1 MVVSGHDDLAYF
13 LLVKVGSLVL
23 TTLLV
28 MITCLRCVGRNR
40 LRVTAGFWR
49 PDCYKKSRQRTEADE
64 VDAANHTTSRPSIG
78 VPRTRPLSDFA
89 PFSRTVRPEGLE
101 RSRSNSE
108 IYAYVGKQQYFG
120 HYWSNVCSNPM
131 QYDVP
136 AYSQILENDGQTSD
150 EVYSQMHG
158 HEFYDNIRDLSP
170 DNERWNKAVV
180 NSYDYPKFSPLP
192 LKSRPAGTDALTS
205 KQQCANGS
213 CFEPHLYS
221 AIRSAIDLD
230 TKDNSSFPLHRSRL
244 SRSHIGICAEPLYSV
259 IQKQTPFMGRTVYVS
274 GRMFPYSDPYIGRIG
289 DLGAGGGS
297 NSPVGLPSSPEQV
310 VPRTRQSEMPDEMP
324 SCNYRYLSMREPLD
338 VLRRRLEQQ
347 NGRNFFNSASDS
359 SLHYYTSINESSD
372 PGYEAW
378 RKQWCC
384 PSNVLLLPVEQPTF
398 NNPNSSAKRP
408 SNSTGIYDNIR
419 EMSCGLSSCQPLVHS
434 SPGRLG
440 HQHWLVLNVGGVTSS
455 SDSDLYTEFD
465 GSRVD
470 KSGQR
475 RSLGD

>member
-49 PDCYKKSRQRTEADE
+49 PDCYKKSRQRSEADE
-64 VDAANHTTSRPSIG
+64 VDAANHTTSQPVAS

-89 PFSRTVRPEGLE
+89 PFSRTVRPDGLE

-108 IYAYVGKQQYFG
+108 IYAYVGKQQNFG
-120 HYWSNVCSNPM
+120 HYLSNICSNPM

-150 EVYSQMHG
+150 ELYSQMHG
-158 HEFYDNIRDLSP
+158 HEFYDNIRDISP
-170 DNERWNKAVV
+170 DNGGRNKAAV

-192 LKSRPAGTDALTS
+192 LKPRPSNAETLTA
-205 KQQCANGS
+205 KQCANGS
-213 CFEPHLYS
+213 CFESHLYS
-221 AIRSAIDLD
+221 AIKSVTDLD
-230 TKDNSSFPLHRSRL
+230 IKGSSSFPLHRSRL
-244 SRSHIGICAEPLYSV
+244 SRSHIGICPEPLYSV

-289 DLGAGGGS
+289 DLGDGS
-297 NSPVGLPSSPEQV
+297 NRPAGLPSSPDQV
-310 VPRTRQSEMPDEMP
+310 VQRTRESEIADSEMP

-372 PGYEAW
+372 PGYEA
-378 RKQWCC
+378 
-384 PSNVLLLPVEQPTF
+384 V
-398 NNPNSSAKRP
+398 
-408 SNSTGIYDNIR
+408 
-419 EMSCGLSSCQPLVHS
+419 
-434 SPGRLG
+434 
-440 HQHWLVLNVGGVTSS
+440 
-455 SDSDLYTEFD
+455 
-465 GSRVD
+465 
-470 KSGQR
+470 
-475 RSLGD
+475 SL